1 MKIRRGGLI
10 QRAINGRMILTVRG
24 NEKKIRSR
32 VIKVTNKRV
41 TKLLNL
47 QRGNLNKVKGYT
59 DISSNVFR

>member
-1 MKIRRGGLI
+1 
-10 QRAINGRMILTVRG
+10 MILTVRG